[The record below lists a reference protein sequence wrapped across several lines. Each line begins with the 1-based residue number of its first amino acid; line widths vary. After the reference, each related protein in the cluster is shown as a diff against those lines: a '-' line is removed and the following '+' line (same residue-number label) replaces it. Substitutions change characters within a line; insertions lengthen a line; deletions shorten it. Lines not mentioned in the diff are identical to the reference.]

1 MSNKIKDF
9 INIKNQFPMLQN
21 DLIYLDSSALVQK
34 PESVIKAINDFYTK
48 FSISNRTS
56 DSKIGI
62 LVNNKIED
70 TRQKVANLL
79 NATKD
84 EIIFNSGTTEGLNY
98 IAQLL
103 VSLIKKD
110 DEILISKYNHS
121 SHIIPWIEISKI
133 TEAKIIFSDNLIN
146 DINNKTKII
155 AFTQSN
161 NNFQQKIN
169 IKDLSNKAKKY
180 QALIINDAAQAI
192 SHEEVNAKYFDAIAF
207 SSNKFFGPTGLGILY
222 INKNLLTK
230 IKSKKYGGGT
240 VEKIEENGQ
249 WTRKPSII
257 QHEAGTLNL
266 SAIFGFYEAL
276 VFYENIDKEAM
287 KKYLKDL
294 SIYAHKKLRNIKD
307 IVVLSKP
314 EDFIILF
321 EVKNISAQDI
331 SSYLGHKNIYVRSG
345 YFCAQYL
352 QYVHNNPTIRVSL
365 HIYNDKKDIDVLC
378 DLLNHKEDFLDF
390 I

>member
-1 MSNKIKDF
+1 MNNKIKDF
-9 INIKNQFPMLQN
+9 AAIRNEFPMLQN

-34 PESVIKAINDFYTK
+34 PNSVINAINDFYTK
-48 FSISNRTS
+48 YSISNRTS
-56 DSKIGI
+56 DSKLGI

-70 TRQKVANLL
+70 TREKVANLL

-103 VSLIKKD
+103 APLINND

-121 SHIIPWIEISKI
+121 SHIIPWIEIAKI
-133 TEAKIIFSDNLIN
+133 TKAKIIFSDNLIK
-146 DINNKTKII
+146 DINDKTKIV

-169 IKDLSNKAKKY
+169 IEDLSKKAKEY

-207 SSNKFFGPTGLGILY
+207 SSNKFFGPTGLGVLY
-222 INKNLLTK
+222 INKNLLNK
-230 IKSKKYGGGT
+230 IESKKYGGGT
-240 VEKIEENGQ
+240 VEKIDKDGQ

-276 VFYENIDKEAM
+276 VFYENLDKEAM
-287 KKYLKDL
+287 KKYLEDL
-294 SIYAHKKLRNIKD
+294 SIYAHEKLKNIKD
-307 IVVLSKP
+307 VILLSKP
-314 EDFIILF
+314 KDFIILF

-331 SSYLGHKNIYVRSG
+331 SSYLGHKNVYVRSG
-345 YFCAQYL
+345 YFCAKYL
-352 QYVHNNPTIRVSL
+352 QHVHNNPTIRVSL
-365 HIYNDKKDIDVLC
+365 HIYNNQNDIDVLC
-378 DLLNHKEDFLDF
+378 DLLKHKEDFLDF

>member
-48 FSISNRTS
+48 FSISNRTN

-70 TRQKVANLL
+70 TRQKVANFL

-169 IKDLSNKAKKY
+169 IQDLSNKAKKY

-307 IVVLSKP
+307 IIVLSKP

>member
-1 MSNKIKDF
+1 MNKKLKDF
-9 INIKNQFPMLQN
+9 NAIRNEFPMLQN
-21 DLIYLDSSALVQK
+21 DLVYLDSSALVQK
-34 PESVIKAINDFYTK
+34 PNSVINAINDFYTK
-48 FSISNRTS
+48 YSISNRTS
-56 DSKIGI
+56 DSKLGI

-70 TRQKVANLL
+70 TRKKVAHLL
-79 NATKD
+79 NANKD

-103 VSLIKKD
+103 APLINENE
-110 DEILISKYNHS
+110 EILISKYNHS
-121 SHIIPWIEISKI
+121 SHIIPWVEVAKI
-133 TEAKIIFSDNLIN
+133 KKAKIIFSDNLIN
-146 DINNKTKII
+146 DINSNTKII

-169 IKDLSNKAKKY
+169 IEDLSKKAKEN

-222 INKNLLTK
+222 IKKNLLTK
-230 IKSKKYGGGT
+230 IQSKKYGGGT
-240 VEKIEENGQ
+240 VEKIEQNGE

-276 VFYENIDKEAM
+276 VFYESIDKQAM
-287 KKYLKDL
+287 KKYLEDL
-294 SIYAHKKLRNIKD
+294 SIYACNKLQKVKD
-307 IVVLSKP
+307 VVLLSKP
-314 EDFIILF
+314 KDFIILF
-321 EVKNISAQDI
+321 EIKNISAQDI

-352 QYVHNNPTIRVSL
+352 QYIHNNPTIRISL
-365 HIYNDKKDIDVLC
+365 HIYNNQRDIDILC
-378 DLLNHKEDFLDF
+378 DLLNNKEDFLDF

>member
-79 NATKD
+79 NASKD

-169 IKDLSNKAKKY
+169 IQDLSNKAKKY

-192 SHEEVNAKYFDAIAF
+192 SHEEVNAKYFDAITF

-307 IVVLSKP
+307 IVVLSKS

>member
-1 MSNKIKDF
+1 MNKKLKDF
-9 INIKNQFPMLQN
+9 NAIRNEFPMLQN
-21 DLIYLDSSALVQK
+21 DLVYLDSSALVQK
-34 PESVIKAINDFYTK
+34 PNSVINAINDFYTK
-48 FSISNRTS
+48 YSISNRTS
-56 DSKIGI
+56 DSKLGI

-70 TRQKVANLL
+70 TREKVAHLL
-79 NATKD
+79 NANKD

-103 VSLIKKD
+103 APLINENE
-110 DEILISKYNHS
+110 EILISKYNHS
-121 SHIIPWIEISKI
+121 SHIIPWVEVAKI
-133 TEAKIIFSDNLIN
+133 KKAKIIFSDNLIN
-146 DINNKTKII
+146 DINSNTKII

-169 IKDLSNKAKKY
+169 IEDLSKKAKEN

-222 INKNLLTK
+222 IKKNLLTK
-230 IKSKKYGGGT
+230 IQSKKYGGGT
-240 VEKIEENGQ
+240 VEKIEQNGE

-276 VFYENIDKEAM
+276 VFYESIDKQAM
-287 KKYLKDL
+287 KKYLEDL
-294 SIYAHKKLRNIKD
+294 SIYACNKLQKVKD
-307 IVVLSKP
+307 VVLLSKP
-314 EDFIILF
+314 KDFIILF
-321 EVKNISAQDI
+321 EIKNISAQDI

-352 QYVHNNPTIRVSL
+352 QYIHNNPTIRISL
-365 HIYNDKKDIDVLC
+365 HIYNNQRDIDILC
-378 DLLNHKEDFLDF
+378 DLLNNKEDFLDF

>member
-48 FSISNRTS
+48 FSISNRTN

-110 DEILISKYNHS
+110 NEILISKYNHS

-169 IKDLSNKAKKY
+169 IQDLSNKAKKY

-307 IVVLSKP
+307 IIVLSKP

>member
-1 MSNKIKDF
+1 MNKKLKDF
-9 INIKNQFPMLQN
+9 NAIRNEFPMLQN
-21 DLIYLDSSALVQK
+21 DLVYLDSSALVQK
-34 PESVIKAINDFYTK
+34 PNSVINAINDFYTK
-48 FSISNRTS
+48 YSISNRTS
-56 DSKIGI
+56 DSKLGI

-70 TRQKVANLL
+70 TREKVAHLL
-79 NATKD
+79 NANKD

-103 VSLIKKD
+103 APLINENE
-110 DEILISKYNHS
+110 EILISKYNHS
-121 SHIIPWIEISKI
+121 SHIIPWVEVAKI
-133 TEAKIIFSDNLIN
+133 KKAKIIFSDNLVN
-146 DINNKTKII
+146 DINSNTKII

-169 IKDLSNKAKKY
+169 IEDLSKKAKEN

-222 INKNLLTK
+222 IKKNLLTK
-230 IKSKKYGGGT
+230 IQSKKYGGGT
-240 VEKIEENGQ
+240 VEKIEQNGE

-276 VFYENIDKEAM
+276 VFYESIDKQAM
-287 KKYLKDL
+287 KKYLEDL
-294 SIYAHKKLRNIKD
+294 SIYACNKLQKVKD
-307 IVVLSKP
+307 VVLLSKP
-314 EDFIILF
+314 KDFIILF
-321 EVKNISAQDI
+321 EIKNISAQDI

-352 QYVHNNPTIRVSL
+352 QYIHNNPTIRISL
-365 HIYNDKKDIDVLC
+365 HIYNNQRDIDILC
-378 DLLNHKEDFLDF
+378 DLLNNKEDFLDF

>member
-1 MSNKIKDF
+1 MNKKLKDF
-9 INIKNQFPMLQN
+9 NAIRNEFPMLQN
-21 DLIYLDSSALVQK
+21 DLVYLDSSALVQK
-34 PESVIKAINDFYTK
+34 PNSVINAINDFYTK
-48 FSISNRTS
+48 YSISNRTS
-56 DSKIGI
+56 DSKLGI

-70 TRQKVANLL
+70 TREKVAHLL
-79 NATKD
+79 NANKD

-103 VSLIKKD
+103 APLINENE
-110 DEILISKYNHS
+110 EILISKYNHS
-121 SHIIPWIEISKI
+121 SHIIPWVEVAKI
-133 TEAKIIFSDNLIN
+133 KKAKIIFSDNLIN
-146 DINNKTKII
+146 DINSNTKII

-169 IKDLSNKAKKY
+169 IEDLSKKAKEN

-222 INKNLLTK
+222 VKKNLLTK
-230 IKSKKYGGGT
+230 IQSKKYGGGT
-240 VEKIEENGQ
+240 VEKIEQNGE

-276 VFYENIDKEAM
+276 VFYESIDKQAM
-287 KKYLKDL
+287 KKYLEDL
-294 SIYAHKKLRNIKD
+294 SIYACNKLQKVKD
-307 IVVLSKP
+307 VVLLSKP
-314 EDFIILF
+314 KDFIILF
-321 EVKNISAQDI
+321 EIKNISAQDI

-352 QYVHNNPTIRVSL
+352 QYIHNNPTIRISL
-365 HIYNDKKDIDVLC
+365 HIYNNQRDIDILC
-378 DLLNHKEDFLDF
+378 DLLNNKEDFLDF